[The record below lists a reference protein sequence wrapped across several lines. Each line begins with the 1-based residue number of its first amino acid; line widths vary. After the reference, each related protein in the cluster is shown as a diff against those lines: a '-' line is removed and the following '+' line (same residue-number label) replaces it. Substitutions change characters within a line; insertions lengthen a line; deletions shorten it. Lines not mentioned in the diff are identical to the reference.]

1 MSIIQT
7 IRDKAAWII
16 IAAIALALIAF
27 IVQDAFSGRSGGLFS
42 GQSTTL
48 GKINGTKVD
57 VIDFEKRLTTAE
69 NNYTANGQHVDDQ
82 FRQQIRESLWNE
94 YVENAVLDKE
104 LDKLGFVVSDKEKG
118 DILYGAN
125 PPQQLR
131 QQFTNPQTGAYDAQA
146 AFQAIRGLK
155 KKSPEYNNFWGEFVP
170 ALEKQRIRE
179 KFVGMIG
186 KSYYVP
192 KWLIEKRNTD
202 NSQLASI
209 SYVNIPYTSIADS
222 TIKVTDD
229 EVRKYVEEHKEAF
242 KQDKVRGIEYVMFN
256 AAPST
261 ADSAAVRDR
270 VEKLKDSF
278 ATTTDINAFFLREN
292 SQTPY
297 YPSNISRKEIKIEKI
312 DSIVKTPVG
321 GVYGPYLDGGSYTLA
336 RIVSEKQW
344 PDSVKVRHILVATH
358 QRDQRTGE
366 LQPVRYDSTAKRIV
380 DSVELAIKGGAN
392 FDTLC
397 VKYSD
402 DGTKETGGIY
412 DNVVSGRMTAEF
424 NDFIFGKPVGSK
436 GVVKTEYGYH
446 YVEILSQKGSSP
458 AYNIA
463 YFSQPIYPSEL
474 TTNSAHQAA
483 SAFAAESRSRTAFED
498 NIKKQNLTKF
508 NAYDVQP
515 LESNIP
521 GLGTSRSLVKWMYN
535 DAKIGDV
542 AAEPYF
548 IGDKYIV
555 PVLVNSY
562 EKGTMP
568 IERARPLV
576 EYKIRNK
583 KKAEQITQKVGTPAS
598 LDAVT
603 KVVNQ
608 PVQQLDSVAFSAGYI
623 PNLGNESKLIGASFN
638 KNYQTK
644 VSDPIYGEI
653 GVYYIKVNNVTA
665 QPNPAGLDIKLQQ
678 QMAAQQIQRSSYLV
692 IETLKKAA
700 DITDNRYKFY

>member
-16 IAAIALALIAF
+16 IGAIALALIAF
-27 IVQDAFSGRSGGLFS
+27 IVQDAFSGRGGGLFS

-57 VIDFEKRLTTAE
+57 IIEFENRLKQAE
-69 NNYTANGQHVDDQ
+69 ANYAQSGQAVDEQ

-104 LDKLGFVVSDKEKG
+104 LAKLGFEISDKEKG

-131 QQFTNPQTGAYDAQA
+131 QQFTNPQTGQYDAQA
-146 AFQAIRGLK
+146 AYQAIKGLK
-155 KKSPEYNNFWGEFVP
+155 KKSPEFNNFWGEFVP

-202 NSQLASI
+202 NSQLSSI
-209 SYVNIPYTSIADS
+209 SYVNVPYTSIADS

-229 EVRKYVEEHKEAF
+229 EVRKYVEEHKEGF
-242 KQDKVRGIEYVMFN
+242 KQEKVRGIEYVLFN
-256 AAPST
+256 AAPSS

-270 VEKLKDSF
+270 VQSLRDSF
-278 ATTTDINAFFLREN
+278 ATAGDISSFFLREN

-297 YPSNISRKEIKIEKI
+297 YASNISRKEIKIANI

-321 GVYGPYLDGGSYTLA
+321 GIYGPYLDGNSYTLA

-344 PDSVKVRHILVATH
+344 PDSVKIRHILVSTH

-366 LQPVRYDSTAKRIV
+366 MQPVRYDSTAKRIV
-380 DSVELAIKGGAN
+380 DSVELAIRGGAN

-397 VKYSD
+397 AKYSD
-402 DGTKETGGIY
+402 DGNRDKGGIY
-412 DNVVSGRMTAEF
+412 EGVVTGRMVADF

-436 GVVKTEYGYH
+436 GVVKTEFGYH
-446 YVEILSQKGSSP
+446 YVEILSQKGSSL

-463 YFSQPIYPSEL
+463 YFSQPVFPSEA
-474 TTNSAHQAA
+474 TTNAAQQQAA
-483 SAFAAESRSRTAFED
+483 SFAAESQNKQQFED
-498 NIKKQNLTKF
+498 NIKKMNLNKF
-508 NAYDVQP
+508 NAYDIQP

-521 GLGTSRSLVKWMYN
+521 GLGTSRELVKWVFN
-535 DAKIGDV
+535 DAKLGDV
-542 AAEPYF
+542 SAHPFF

-555 PVLVNSY
+555 PVLVNSF

-568 IERARPLV
+568 VERARPLV
-576 EYKIRNK
+576 EYKIRNR
-583 KKAEQITQKVGTPAS
+583 KKAEQIVQKVGTPAS
-598 LDAVT
+598 LDAVS
-603 KVVNQ
+603 KAVNM
-608 PVQQLDSVAFSAGYI
+608 PVQQMDSVQFSAGYI

-644 VSDPIYGEI
+644 VSDPIFGEI
-653 GVYYIKVNNVTA
+653 GVYYIKINNITA
-665 QPNPAGLDIKLQQ
+665 MANAGLDVKIQQ
-678 QMAAQQIQRSSYLV
+678 QIAAQQIQRSSYLI
-692 IETLKKAA
+692 IESLKRSA